1 MVFDRG
7 IQTASCDRM
16 LTCYWFNYSWIINEF
31 EKYTALPCNWNG
43 MVEFSSHFDLA
54 DLINNSV
61 VRLNKIGLTG
71 HPCFMPPFTGIGSVS
86 SSFRILTMVEVQMSF
101 IKLIRDCE
109 NHMCSRL
116 LQIPSCEILPN
127 VLRRSN
133 HATKQFFW
141 FLLQSPTTNWSV
153 NECSWHLPAGLALF
167 CSGEIRS
174 FFIAK
179 LEICEDSMDVNCLYM
194 HDSRAIGLKLLGSS
208 LKPFL

>member
-1 MVFDRG
+1 
-7 IQTASCDRM
+7 
-16 LTCYWFNYSWIINEF
+16 
-31 EKYTALPCNWNG
+31 

-71 HPCFMPPFTGIGSVS
+71 HPCFMPPFTGIGSIS

-133 HATKQFFW
+133 HAFVLFYRRIRNLYILAFILFHNSVILFSKFRNFMLSLSTSDKKDYTI
-141 FLLQSPTTNWSV
+141 FL
-153 NECSWHLPAGLALF
+153 F
-167 CSGEIRS
+167 DI
-174 FFIAK
+174 
-179 LEICEDSMDVNCLYM
+179 
-194 HDSRAIGLKLLGSS
+194 
-208 LKPFL
+208 